1 MRWLRAWRA
10 AVVREGEW
18 ILRNLW
24 ALLCATGGEARR
36 RPWLTTALLAGGVAL
51 TALSGLWD
59 GALSEWARARADWN
73 DPVHRAARFW
83 RTFGA
88 FTDVLTWTA
97 LLLCAGR
104 LLGRERWCRLGLACL
119 LAASLA
125 GLTANL
131 FRPTIGRARPDTEAG
146 VWALRGPVFS
156 ARWQSLPSGHSATS
170 IGGGAALAFCA
181 SPFALVA
188 LPNGLLVAA
197 SSVYLNR
204 HWLSDAVGGLGL
216 GLTAGVL
223 VGLGFRRLERA
234 GGWVGRS

>member
-1 MRWLRAWRA
+1 MGWPQAARR

-24 ALLCATGGEARR
+24 ALLVATGGEARR
-36 RPWLTTALLAGGVAL
+36 RPWLTLGLLAGALLATAVA
-51 TALSGLWD
+51 GLWD
-59 GALSEWARARADWN
+59 AAVSAWVRAHAAWDDPLHRLARTL
-73 DPVHRAARFW
+73 

-97 LLLCAGR
+97 LLVVAGR
-104 LLGRERWCRLGLACL
+104 WLGRERWCRLGLACL

-125 GLTANL
+125 GLTANA

-146 VWALRGPVFS
+146 VWALRGPVLS

-170 IGGGAALAFCA
+170 TGGGAALAACA
-181 SPFALVA
+181 SPMALIA

-204 HWLSDAVGGLGL
+204 HWLSDAVGGIGL
-216 GLTAGVL
+216 GVTAGVL
-223 VGLGFRRLERA
+223 VGLAFRRLERE
-234 GGWVGRS
+234 GGWIARR